1 MHHYPKHEDQA
12 VEATQGRNTEMAG
25 KKPGMECTRREFL
38 GGMSAAALVAA
49 GQQGNSLFAQNR
61 PQPEPADWSRFGYDL
76 HNTRFNARET
86 TLGPG
91 NVGRLK
97 AKWVF
102 DTQGRIQTTPA
113 VIGDS
118 LFFGS
123 RDGYLYALETET
135 GELKWKYQVQ
145 FQTAL
150 RYNHWGIRSSPQYLD
165 GRIYFGDN
173 FTKVRCLDAATGEEI
188 WQTQL
193 STLQQ
198 TNMLCSVAV
207 YDGKVLTGYSSD
219 IGSSEIACLDAETG
233 AVAWRF
239 RVVPESQYGGGS
251 VWTSPAIDEENKIVY
266 NVTGSVK
273 SYPPSGT
280 LYAES
285 ILAHDLHSGELL
297 WYYQAQARDAFDLD
311 FSCHPMIFDAQA
323 PAGYRGKL
331 TRQCVGAGNKRGFYC
346 WNRFTGE
353 LYWKVQL
360 TNQTSSGGPLLNST
374 AVAYN
379 RIFVVSN
386 ALTSRGSSSVTAALN
401 AYTGDI
407 EWWIPNSSL
416 IRGPVAVAN
425 GVFYQGF
432 IDGTVEAVDAR
443 NGRSLWDF
451 QMPSPHRGG
460 IAIANGVLYT
470 SNGELLGTS
479 EEEERER
486 RHSLY
491 AFSVDGD

>member
-1 MHHYPKHEDQA
+1 M
-12 VEATQGRNTEMAG
+12 V
-25 KKPGMECTRREFL
+25 KKLVMECTRRKFL
-38 GGMSAAALVAA
+38 GGIGAAALVSAWQTNPSF
-49 GQQGNSLFAQNR
+49 GQNS
-61 PQPEPADWSRFGYDL
+61 PQSGLADWSRFGYDL
-76 HNTRFNARET
+76 HNTRFNVRET

-97 AKWVF
+97 PKWIF
-102 DTQGRIQTTPA
+102 DAGGRIQTCPT
-113 VIGDS
+113 VIGDT

-123 RDGYLYALETET
+123 RDGYLYSLDTAT
-135 GELKWKYQVQ
+135 GVLRWKFKVE

-150 RYNHWGIRSSPQYLD
+150 RYNHWGIRSSPQYSN

-173 FTKVRCLDAATGEEI
+173 FTKVYCLDAATGEEI
-188 WQTQL
+188 WETQL
-193 STLQQ
+193 STVPL

-233 AVAWRF
+233 AVSWRF
-239 RVVPESQYGGGS
+239 RVVPESQFGGGS
-251 VWTSPAIDEENKIVY
+251 VWTSPAIDEENNIVY

-297 WYYQAQARDAFDLD
+297 WYYQAQPKDAFDLD

-323 PAGYRGKL
+323 PGGYRGKL
-331 TRQCVGAGNKRGFYC
+331 VRQCVGAANKRGFFC
-346 WNRFTGE
+346 WNRYTGE
-353 LYWKVQL
+353 LYWKAQL

-386 ALTSRGSSSVTAALN
+386 ALTPRGSTSVTAALN

-432 IDGTVEAVDAR
+432 IDGIVEAVDAES
-443 NGRSLWDF
+443 GRSLWSF
-451 QMPSPHRGG
+451 QLPSPHRGG
-460 IAIANGVLYT
+460 IAIANGALYT
-470 SNGELLGTS
+470 SNGQLLGTT

-486 RHSLY
+486 QHSVY
-491 AFSVDGD
+491 AFTIDGN